1 MSDIIEGQFLVVG
14 DPPPEELE
22 GYEKRIRWLARIVF
36 SIPGRFL
43 YPLIIV
49 LVVRGLPALFQTGH

>member
-1 MSDIIEGQFLVVG
+1 MNELIEGDFRVVG
-14 DPPPEELE
+14 EPPPEELE

-36 SIPGRFL
+36 SIPPRFL